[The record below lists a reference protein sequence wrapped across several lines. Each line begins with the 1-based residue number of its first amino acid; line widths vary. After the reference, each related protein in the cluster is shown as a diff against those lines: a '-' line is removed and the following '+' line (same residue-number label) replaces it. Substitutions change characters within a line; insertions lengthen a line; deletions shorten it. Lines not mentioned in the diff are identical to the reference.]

1 MRTDVIVCAQS
12 ECIVGN
18 AQNYRN
24 GDFMIED
31 PGVAA
36 VVAVIAGAMA
46 WTTRARLH
54 RAMLWSGA
62 AILVS
67 AWAPLLLAVWLDR
80 EGTYIGNGLGLGLL
94 AWLGSD
100 LGAILVAL
108 GLLLR
113 LGQFAR
119 T

>member
-1 MRTDVIVCAQS
+1 
-12 ECIVGN
+12 
-18 AQNYRN
+18 
-24 GDFMIED
+24 MIEN

-36 VVAVIAGAMA
+36 VVAVIAGAMG
-46 WTTRARLH
+46 WTTRARLP
-54 RAMLWSGA
+54 RAILWSGA
-62 AILVS
+62 AILVA
-67 AWAPLLLAVWLDR
+67 AWGPLLLAAWLDH